1 MLMIPRCVSR
11 LKIQCLLHLL
21 WKLPLLKC
29 LLRRLLQRRQPN
41 KEMYLQINKKAEGNF
56 GFFLFLK
63 AFGSFFDETH
73 E

>member
-41 KEMYLQINKKAEGNF
+41 KETHLQINKKAEGNF
-56 GFFLFLK
+56 GFFLF
-63 AFGSFFDETH
+63 
-73 E
+73 